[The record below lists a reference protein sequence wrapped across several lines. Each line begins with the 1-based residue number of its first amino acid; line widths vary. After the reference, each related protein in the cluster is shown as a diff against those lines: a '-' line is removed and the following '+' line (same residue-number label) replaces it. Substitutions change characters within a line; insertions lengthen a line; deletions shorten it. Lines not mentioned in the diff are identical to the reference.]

1 LEFFDM
7 TNDFA
12 LPTFRLGTG
21 TVIAQAAA
29 QEGVA
34 VTKDSPAISVM
45 TDLTK
50 VRAAVTAPSTTLR
63 EAEQLMIHQ
72 GVRMLFVV
80 NAASAF
86 EGLITSTDLRG
97 ERQMRLVAQRG
108 AHYDDLSVADVMTGL
123 SSLDAIDLERM
134 KRATVG
140 DVIATLRKFGRDHLL
155 VVERTG
161 ADGTSSVRGVVS
173 RAQIERQSG
182 LVIET
187 ARIASTFA
195 EVEQALF

>member
-1 LEFFDM
+1 MSNE
-7 TNDFA
+7 FA
-12 LPTFRLGTG
+12 LPTFRLGAG
-21 TVIAQAAA
+21 TVIAQAMV

-34 VTKDSPAISVM
+34 VTRDSPALSVM

-50 VRAAVTAPSTTLR
+50 VRAVVTATSTTLR
-63 EAEQLMIHQ
+63 DAEQLMIHR

-80 NAASAF
+80 NAVSAF

-108 AHYDDLSVADVMTGL
+108 AHYDELSVADVMTDL
-123 SSLDAIDLERM
+123 SSLDAIDFERM
-134 KRATVG
+134 KKATVG
-140 DVIATLRKFGRDHLL
+140 DVIATLRRFGRDHLL
-155 VVERTG
+155 VVERG
-161 ADGTSSVRGVVS
+161 HAADTSSVRGVIS

-195 EVEQALF
+195 EVERALF

>member
-1 LEFFDM
+1 M
-7 TNDFA
+7 TNQVSHETA
-12 LPTFRLGTG
+12 LPTFRLGAG
-21 TVIAQAAA
+21 TVIVQANV
-29 QEGVA
+29 QDGGSVSRS
-34 VTKDSPAISVM
+34 SPALSVM

-50 VRAAVTAPSTTLR
+50 VRAAVAAPSTSLR
-63 EAEQLMIHQ
+63 EAEQLMIQQ

-80 NAASAF
+80 NAASTF
-86 EGLITSTDLRG
+86 EGLITSTDLKG

-108 AHYDDLSVADVMTGL
+108 VHYDELTVGDVMTDL
-123 SSLDAIDLERM
+123 ASLDAIDLELM

-140 DVIATLRKFGRDHLL
+140 DVIATLGKFGRDHLL
-155 VVERTG
+155 VVERHPVSKECG
-161 ADGTSSVRGVVS
+161 VRGIVS

-182 LVIET
+182 LKLPT